1 VKTIVRRCAALDVH
15 KDSISATAR
24 TPRRG
29 GGREQHQAEFGTTTA
44 ALLAVRDWLAAHK
57 VTQVAMEATGVY
69 WRPVWAVLEDEFA
82 LLLVNARHVKQVP
95 GRKTDLSDSAWLCQL
110 LEAGLLRPSFV
121 PPRQIRALRNLTRYR
136 KAQIAERQR
145 EANRLHKMLQDAGI
159 KLDSVATDVLGVSGR
174 AMLGALC
181 EGTRDPDVLADL
193 ARGQLRRKI
202 PALREALAGRFR
214 ADHALVVGH
223 ILAHLEFL
231 DETVASLSAAI
242 EEAMAPF
249 GPELELLQTI
259 PGVGRRTAETIIA
272 ECGADMTQFPTAGH
286 LVSWA
291 GLCPGH
297 DESAGK
303 HRSGRTRKGSK
314 WLRVALVEAA
324 SAATRTNATYLS
336 AQYRRLKPRRG
347 HGRAIVAIAH
357 SILASA
363 WHMLS
368 TGELYRELGPDY
380 YQRRDPEAAVRRLVR
395 QLEAL
400 GQHVT
405 LQPAV
410 A

>member
-29 GGREQHQAEFGTTTA
+29 GGREQHQAEFGTTA
-44 ALLAVRDWLAAHK
+44 AQLLALRDWLAAHK
-57 VTQVAMEATGVY
+57 LTQVAMEATGIY
-69 WRPVWAVLEDEFA
+69 WRPVWAVLEEEFD

-110 LEAGLLRPSFV
+110 LEAGLLRASFV
-121 PPRQIRALRNLTRYR
+121 PPRPIRELRNLTRYR

-174 AMLGALC
+174 AMLAALC
-181 EGTRDPDVLADL
+181 QGTTDPDLLAEL

-214 ADHALVVGH
+214 TDHALVVSH

-242 EEAMAPF
+242 EQALASFE
-249 GPELELLQTI
+249 PELELLQSI
-259 PGVGRRTAETIIA
+259 PGVGRRTAEVIIA

-297 DESAGK
+297 DQSAGK

-314 WLRVALVEAA
+314 WLRTALVEAA
-324 SAATRTNATYLS
+324 AAATRTNATYLS
-336 AQYRRLKPRRG
+336 AQYRRLKARRG
-347 HGRAIVAIAH
+347 HGRAVVAVAH
-357 SILASA
+357 SILASI
-363 WHMLS
+363 WQMLS
-368 TGELYRELGPDY
+368 AGLPYRELGPDY
-380 YQRRDPEAAVRRLVR
+380 YQRRDPKAAVRRLVR

-405 LQPAV
+405 LQPLA